1 MARSGTL
8 ALGSAPHRLLRGRDN
23 GAVIPEAP
31 FLFSIAG
38 MSASLAGL
46 PGLVA
51 ALRRGDDLLPMDAF
65 WLREIVEFAFANIVL

>member
-1 MARSGTL
+1 M
-8 ALGSAPHRLLRGRDN
+8 
-23 GAVIPEAP
+23 IPEAP

-38 MSASLAGL
+38 LSPSLAGL

-51 ALRRGDDLLPMDAF
+51 VLRRGADLRPMDAF